1 MSLRKDEIQY
11 RYYKRRRQRN
21 DENSHIHAILTND
34 NLLDGTIETNT
45 DHFYIEPSQRYSR
58 NLNDTGIH
66 SIIYRLSDVDMRRRD
81 AFMKSKKKTSSSVA
95 SVEHCASER
104 LKRSILLDEL
114 KRRMASGEEIRLYNF
129 QAEAEADAETFNVSM
144 NDDYRQ
150 HKSERLKG
158 HLEGKANCLHRRF
171 KRWLPEESFSWAET
185 MQCMQC
191 KRHVVL
197 SSSGDGN
204 KNDPPLPLDLEVPY
218 NDDFSIFANMDN
230 GHGYATTSTS
240 ASGNRF
246 NKSNDKLRTTQQASV
261 ITWRNAAVSTITSTS
276 TPSSSSTKYNR
287 SRNIIVNN
295 YNPNSN
301 DDSNN
306 SYNYNNNNNNNNNN
320 IRKTYTKHKNI
331 IVSTYNNNNNNNN
344 NSSRSP
350 SSYDRVDDFNDS
362 SQNGGNGF
370 FNNNWTTIFMGGND
384 RPIHKTHVEI
394 ITKNGATKKPNI
406 IVNNYNP
413 DIVMSPNP
421 HNPNFN
427 SMLMTNLLTNRGGSN
442 NGDTV
447 DNPGSGKSLYD
458 RKITCMLYLQADHTF
473 FQKMGSDEA
482 SIEAITRH
490 VQRANSIYKNTGEYN
505 KRYANRESKLEER
518 VPIDILK
525 HG

>member
-1 MSLRKDEIQY
+1 
-11 RYYKRRRQRN
+11 
-21 DENSHIHAILTND
+21 
-34 NLLDGTIETNT
+34 
-45 DHFYIEPSQRYSR
+45 
-58 NLNDTGIH
+58 
-66 SIIYRLSDVDMRRRD
+66 
-81 AFMKSKKKTSSSVA
+81 
-95 SVEHCASER
+95 
-104 LKRSILLDEL
+104 
-114 KRRMASGEEIRLYNF
+114 
-129 QAEAEADAETFNVSM
+129 
-144 NDDYRQ
+144 
-150 HKSERLKG
+150 
-158 HLEGKANCLHRRF
+158 
-171 KRWLPEESFSWAET
+171 
-185 MQCMQC
+185 MQ
-191 KRHVVL
+191 L

-240 ASGNRF
+240 ASGTRF

-306 SYNYNNNNNNNNNN
+306 SYNYNNNNNNNNN

-331 IVSTYNNNNNNNN
+331 IVSTYNNNNNNNS
-344 NSSRSP
+344 SSRSP

-442 NGDTV
+442 NGDTG

-490 VQRANSIYKNTGEYN
+490 VQRANSIYKNTGECN

-518 VPIDILK
+518 VSLSIS
-525 HG
+525 